1 MFDRSKL
8 NHLQKVWLSLD
19 KKLFFIFL
27 IYALFGCM
35 FVFTTSI
42 PVAERINISTYFF
55 FKKQMIYT
63 ILAFFV
69 GFSIIFFGDFLNIK
83 VIFLLFAAF
92 LGMLLLVQLSG
103 FSTKGAKRW
112 LYIFGFSIQ
121 PSEIIKPFLIMVI
134 SYILSISK
142 NLPDIF
148 KIIFSFVPLSIVMM
162 FLYLQPDI
170 GILVLLLFVYLSI
183 IFLSDIKIGNLCI
196 VAAAFMFA
204 LIICYLSL
212 PHVKNRVDTY
222 ILSLKDS
229 KNISYQVSTGLDAY
243 RNAGFLG
250 TGFLNGEVKKIIPD
264 THTDFIFS
272 SITEEFGF
280 VFSLIILSI
289 YMYSAIRI
297 FILAYEAKKDTYK
310 FLSLNGLNLLIIYQ
324 VFINIG
330 VTLNILP
337 TKGMTLPFFSYGGSS
352 IIGVTTTC
360 SLILNLTKKN
370 YDRDDD
376 VKNICEFTFIKVK

>member
-1 MFDRSKL
+1 M
-8 NHLQKVWLSLD
+8 
-19 KKLFFIFL
+19 
-27 IYALFGCM
+27 
-35 FVFTTSI
+35 
-42 PVAERINISTYFF
+42 
-55 FKKQMIYT
+55 
-63 ILAFFV
+63 
-69 GFSIIFFGDFLNIK
+69 
-83 VIFLLFAAF
+83 
-92 LGMLLLVQLSG
+92 
-103 FSTKGAKRW
+103 
-112 LYIFGFSIQ
+112 
-121 PSEIIKPFLIMVI
+121 
-134 SYILSISK
+134 
-142 NLPDIF
+142 
-148 KIIFSFVPLSIVMM
+148 
-162 FLYLQPDI
+162 
-170 GILVLLLFVYLSI
+170 
-183 IFLSDIKIGNLCI
+183 
-196 VAAAFMFA
+196 
-204 LIICYLSL
+204 
-212 PHVKNRVDTY
+212 
-222 ILSLKDS
+222 
-229 KNISYQVSTGLDAY
+229 
-243 RNAGFLG
+243 G